1 LALPPPRTGV
11 PLDSNKPYF
20 NDHVSIIK
28 VLKTPVTHTLTY
40 LLRLHDR
47 RHITMTMASS
57 LPIPAPPRTPTPP
70 TPLPDDEESS
80 WGLGKDNNHTVRSTI
95 TFDPNSLDPTGLSP
109 WSETFGVNGN
119 DSNRFG
125 AMNSSLNSPT
135 STVGELRTDGS
146 LGPPPAGGR
155 NPFNFQ
161 TQTIKDTPVIAKSVC
176 QANST
181 SRLPTFRLRAP
192 SLPFA
197 PIAAE
202 TENRNYNQLSV
213 SVGMAQTFLSVGRQQ
228 AEDDKYTDGPSLRAQ
243 SGNTYRRSGT
253 GGNPARAT
261 GSNHRPFDDCPQSLA
276 RRQLLSSLTPP
287 TDTHP
292 YRFPTIDLNK
302 QNIGQRRG
310 HRYKHSSV
318 STQHQIFLEPPPRP
332 PLALPASLPI
342 PTYRETLQSLSRE
355 QYGRACW
362 CVCHFM
368 IAGIVHHSGDSS
380 AALTALS
387 HLIFFD
393 ASSALLCVIVDI
405 SHNFE
410 VWKRASIR
418 HPFGLQRAEVL
429 AGFAMSIFLLFMAF
443 DLISHNLKHVLESL
457 GSHTPH
463 HPHSHQRVLPGAV
476 DLSALLSVAA
486 TLISAYFMK
495 NHARISKAMRIPYLS
510 SLPSLLSTPSHFLT
524 LFCSVLMLILPL
536 LSVTIYAW
544 MDRLLCAI
552 MAISMFV
559 LGFHSAGAQGVMLL
573 MSYKGDQKYT
583 VKDVIRE
590 IKGEGMVMAVDEARF
605 WQVHYGLAMANLKLR
620 VKGIGGA
627 GEEAALLKL
636 RERVALLVRKRLGG
650 EYGRGSGLLWEVTI
664 QMDVEGRS

>member
-1 LALPPPRTGV
+1 
-11 PLDSNKPYF
+11 
-20 NDHVSIIK
+20 
-28 VLKTPVTHTLTY
+28 
-40 LLRLHDR
+40 
-47 RHITMTMASS
+47 MASS

-80 WGLGKDNNHTVRSTI
+80 WGLGGGGGDATVRSTI
-95 TFDPNSLDPTGLSP
+95 SFDPSSLDPTAALSP
-109 WSETFGVNGN
+109 WSETFGGNGN
-119 DSNRFG
+119 DAHRFG

-161 TQTIKDTPVIAKSVC
+161 TQTIKDTPVIAKSVR
-176 QANST
+176 QTYSP
-181 SRLPTFRLRAP
+181 SHPPKIRLRAP
-192 SLPFA
+192 SSPLVLVA
-197 PIAAE
+197 SE
-202 TENRNYNQLSV
+202 TENQNYNLLSV
-213 SVGMAQTFLSVGRQQ
+213 SVVAEQPFPSVVRHQV
-228 AEDDKYTDGPSLRAQ
+228 EDEKYIDGPPLQAQ
-243 SGNTYRRSGT
+243 SGNTYCRSST
-253 GGNPARAT
+253 GSNPAIAT
-261 GSNHRPFDDCPQSLA
+261 GSNHRQFDDSTQNPT
-276 RRQLLSSLTPP
+276 RRQLLSNLTPP
-287 TDTHP
+287 TDTYP
-292 YRFPTIDLNK
+292 YKFPTIDPNK

-318 STQHQIFLEPPPRP
+318 STQHQVFLEPPPRA

-342 PTYRETLQSLSRE
+342 PTSRETFQSLSRE

-362 CVCHFM
+362 CFCHFM
-368 IAGIVHHSGDSS
+368 IAGIVHHSGESS

-429 AGFAMSIFLLFMAF
+429 AGFAMSIFLLFMGF

-457 GSHTPH
+457 GSHKPH
-463 HPHSHQRVLPGAV
+463 HPHSHQRVLPGSV

-510 SLPSLLSTPSHFLT
+510 SLPSILSTPSHFLT
-524 LFCSVLMLILPL
+524 LFCSALMLVLPL
-536 LSVTIYAW
+536 LSITMYAW
-544 MDRLLCAI
+544 MDRVLCAI
-552 MAISMFV
+552 MALSMFG
-559 LGFHSAGAQGVMLL
+559 LGLHSAGAQGMMLL
-573 MSYKGDQKYT
+573 MSYKGDQKSS

-590 IKGEGMVMAVDEARF
+590 IKGESMVMAVDEARF

-636 RERVALLVRKRLGG
+636 RERVAMLVRKRLGG
-650 EYGRGSGLLWEVTI
+650 EYGKGSGLRWEVTI
-664 QMDVEGRS
+664 QMDVDGRS